1 MHDARALG
9 RRNSQA
15 PLEGAR
21 TLTVWFAIRRGRSR
35 GYARAMV
42 STPSHGPE
50 EAPSPDALW
59 REHIL
64 AIEAQTLDDLSRTG
78 ASEVVF
84 VRQARTTEASVLLD
98 ALEARASRASSPRA

>member
-21 TLTVWFAIRRGRSR
+21 TLTVWFAIRRGRSL

-50 EAPSPDALW
+50 EAPSPDAL
-59 REHIL
+59 
-64 AIEAQTLDDLSRTG
+64 
-78 ASEVVF
+78 
-84 VRQARTTEASVLLD
+84 
-98 ALEARASRASSPRA
+98 